1 MKSYLASLGWAAAII
16 ATLVFAAAVC
26 ALVYFAGPV
35 DRFHHWRKKRV
46 EFIKNE
52 RLNRFNVAA
61 FRGARKFDD
70 PRWPT

>member
-1 MKSYLASLGWAAAII
+1 MKVALWFLGLAVLLLAADD
-16 ATLVFAAAVC
+16 L
-26 ALVYFAGPV
+26 AG
-35 DRFHHWRKKRV
+35 RYQHWRKKRE

-61 FRGARKFDD
+61 FRGTRKFDD